1 MIAKAATI
9 QHGANA
15 IHYSVGKDK
24 AEVVRTNLLPDDL
37 TPESMYT
44 RMMLTQRF
52 FAKEI
57 NRGKP
62 LKRNMVRMEISPSSE
77 ESAGWNLEDW
87 GTLADEYIRVFD
99 SIDLSQKTRRASA
112 KSTNIGNSQYVVVLH
127 KDSASGIFHLH
138 INANRVDQNGKVNDD
153 HMIFER
159 AMQAANIINERR
171 GWVQSEDISTRN
183 KEELTDACMQILA
196 GLTQFS
202 WSAYEKELKKA
213 GYGVRIK
220 KDSKGIVRGY
230 SIAKGNSIYKSS
242 ELGKSRNLTP
252 SRIEKTWAALH
263 PQVGKSEQ
271 GTESI
276 QQTRTTKGA
285 AVHTPDIRTYT
296 ISTDERHTYRVDIP
310 SEIDR
315 LLKEACKVDEDSFAT
330 LEDVHKTALLLFAE
344 YLDGATEIAVT
355 TGGGGGGPTDGWG
368 RDPKED
374 DREWAQRC
382 AQMAN
387 HLCRRRRG
395 LRR

>member
-9 QHGANA
+9 QHGSNA
-15 IHYSVGKDK
+15 IHYSVSKDK
-24 AEVVRTNLLPDDL
+24 AEIVRVNLLPHDL

-57 NRGKP
+57 NYGKP
-62 LKRNMVRMEISPSSE
+62 LKRNMVRMEISPSTE

-87 GTLADEYIRVFD
+87 GKLADEYIRVFD
-99 SIDLSQKTRRASA
+99 SIDLSRKTGRVSA

-138 INANRVDQNGKVNDD
+138 INANRVAQNGKVNDD
-153 HMIFER
+153 HLIYER

-171 GWVQSEDISTRN
+171 GWVQSEDISVRN
-183 KEELTDACMQILA
+183 KEELADACMQILA
-196 GLTQFS
+196 KLSLFS
-202 WSAYEKELKKA
+202 WSAYAKELKKA

-242 ELGKSRNLTP
+242 ELGKNRNLTP
-252 SRIEKTWAALH
+252 SKIEKTWASLH
-263 PQVGKSEQ
+263 PSVENSEQ
-271 GTESI
+271 GNERL
-276 QQTRTTKGA
+276 QQTRTATA
-285 AVHTPDIRTYT
+285 PSLHAPDILTYT
-296 ISTDERHTYRVDIP
+296 IPTADHCTYRVDI
-310 SEIDR
+310 SAEIDHILR
-315 LLKEACKVDEDSFAT
+315 EACRVDEDSFAT
-330 LEDVHKTALLLFAE
+330 LEEVHKAALLVFAG
-344 YLDGATEIAVT
+344 YLDGATDIAIT
-355 TGGGGGGPTDGWG
+355 SGGGGGGPTDGWG

-382 AQMAN
+382 AQVASS
-387 HLCRRRRG
+387 LFRRRRG